1 MDTEAAETSRHSL
14 SASCFDTDIR
24 NIVSEEHNTESST
37 MTDDYSIVCDELLE
51 ELETDLEIFSPKTVQ
66 TK

>member
-1 MDTEAAETSRHSL
+1 M
-14 SASCFDTDIR
+14 
-24 NIVSEEHNTESST
+24 SEEPTKESSN